1 MKKFALTVFV
11 IFFACFCFMLSGF
24 SFFKKAPV
32 LQPQQS
38 TSYSSV
44 QNKLWCVTFQLAW
57 NELSEKFVGGNVNFV
72 GGNPPLADELNKKLY
87 TSEILTDDF
96 YYTTSGKVS
105 KKLKKDIEKS
115 IYKKFKE
122 KSDILDMIDWNAKN
136 AYIFYS
142 LLKKNFA
149 FWVPFDRLSSAQ
161 FNNSKETVKYFGI
174 NDKSSKKLRKDSVT
188 VLFYNSPDE
197 YAISIPTKETDDV
210 ILYRTDKEDTF
221 ANYFDYISNN
231 TRYGMLASEDEVK
244 IPDVSVDKTIS
255 YDELCNK
262 QIAGTEYAIS
272 QALQTIKFKMD
283 NKGGSLKSE
292 AAIGIMRTS
301 LVHPDKNARKF
312 FFDKPF
318 ILFLI
323 ENGKEKPYY
332 AMKVDN
338 TDFLVK
344 E

>member
-1 MKKFALTVFV
+1 MKKFTLTMLV

-32 LQPQQS
+32 SQPQQS

-72 GGNPPLADELNKKLY
+72 GGNPPIADELNKKLY

-136 AYIFYS
+136 SYIFYS
-142 LLKKNFA
+142 ILKKNFA
-149 FWVPFDRLSSAQ
+149 FFVPFDRLPSAQ

-174 NDKSSKKLRKDSVT
+174 NDKSSKKLRNNVT

-231 TRYGMLASEDEVK
+231 TRYGMLTSEDEVK
-244 IPDVSVDKTIS
+244 IPDISVDKTIS

-262 QIAGTEYAIS
+262 QIEGTEYAIS
-272 QALQTIKFKMD
+272 QALQTIKFEMD

-292 AAIGIMRTS
+292 AAIGITRTS
-301 LVHPDKNARKF
+301 LIHPDKNARKF
-312 FFDKPF
+312 FFNKPF